1 MSKKVLV
8 LDNDPQILD
17 VMNEVL
23 TYEGFSVDTFEDTVD
38 ILTLVELCKPDLL
51 IIDYILNGVNGGEHC
66 RRVKNYTSTCNI
78 PVIIF
83 SAYPKVL
90 HSLGFYGC
98 DAFIPKPFNL
108 TDLVKKVTELL
119 SGFQEQVLIS

>member
-17 VMNEVL
+17 VMNEIL
-23 TYEGFSVDTFEDTVD
+23 TYEGFSVDVFEGADD
-38 ILTLVELCKPDLL
+38 ILSLVEQCKPDLL
-51 IIDYILNGVNGGEHC
+51 IIDYILNGINGGEHC
-66 RRVKNYTSTCNI
+66 RRIKNYTRTCNL

-90 HSLGFYGC
+90 QSLGFYGC
-98 DAFIPKPFNL
+98 DAFIPKPFDL
-108 TDLVKKVTELL
+108 TDLVQKVTELVYN
-119 SGFQEQVLIS
+119 SKKQVLIS